1 MDFFKKEDI
10 EEENANGA
18 EEEEIEDGNEEDSKI
33 ETLKTSLIRH
43 HELYEKYMLNLFF
56 QQKEV
61 NKKIALMY
69 YGKFYE
75 EYKDTTLKFLK
86 DFVLDEVRVKN
97 TKGAPECRFF
107 KKYEIELLF
116 GVFRKLHQPAAPHP
130 GYSISEDQRD
140 GDIQALLGTAE
151 KSGDTHSRYTV
162 KYFYIDNIEKIKE
175 NLLLYRSSVSVDLS
189 VKKEEAKKQCLM
201 DLCKIIFEKSSKYL
215 SYEYK

>member
-10 EEENANGA
+10 EEENVNDIEKQEIEDDT
-18 EEEEIEDGNEEDSKI
+18 EEEEPLSLEDSEI
-33 ETLKTSLIRH
+33 ETLKASLKIH
-43 HELYEKYMLNLFF
+43 HKLYEKYMLNLFF

-69 YGKFYE
+69 YEKFYE
-75 EYKDTTLKFLK
+75 QYKDTTFKFLK

-97 TKGAPECRFF
+97 SKGAPECRFF
-107 KKYEIELLF
+107 KKYEIELF
-116 GVFRKLHQPAAPHP
+116 F
-130 GYSISEDQRD
+130 
-140 GDIQALLGTAE
+140 E
-151 KSGDTHSRYTV
+151 KQDDTHSRYTV

-175 NLLLYRSSVSVDLS
+175 NLLLYRSSVTVDLTL
-189 VKKEEAKKQCLM
+189 KKEEAKKQCLM

>member
-1 MDFFKKEDI
+1 MDFLNKENI
-10 EEENANGA
+10 EDEENAEGV
-18 EEEEIEDGNEEDSKI
+18 EEEEPLSAEDYEIK
-33 ETLKTSLIRH
+33 TLKESLEIH
-43 HELYEKYMLNLFF
+43 HKLYEKYMLNLFF

-116 GVFRKLHQPAAPHP
+116 
-130 GYSISEDQRD
+130 
-140 GDIQALLGTAE
+140 E
-151 KSGDTHSRYTV
+151 KPCDRHSRYTV

-175 NLLLYRSSVSVDLS
+175 NLLLYRSSVTIDLT
-189 VKKEEAKKQCLM
+189 VKKEEAKKKCLM